1 MSLHECKHH
10 LNKIETS
17 PRGGITPINGKIFWH
32 IDEEHISQDLD
43 KYKIIHAVQKAFNV
57 WQGYM
62 NPIFEACEDKSKCQ
76 IVFKFMLPDNPEVPF
91 PYDGALAYAFFP
103 EGESLD
109 ITSDVYVNEIYNW
122 GVVHTASG
130 YNLLKVL
137 IHEVGHSIGLN
148 HSEIL
153 QDIMYPSYQ
162 PNDIVTIDKDTIDGI
177 YKLYGVKAPEVDHRE
192 CIINFI
198 KNTFENK
205 ASLSRLYEKEIVQI
219 ANAIGIDSKLSDR
232 KSETVDKI
240 IKLISNY

>member
-57 WQGYM
+57 WQGYI

-76 IVFKFMLPDNPEVPF
+76 IVFKFMLPDNPELPF

-130 YNLLKVL
+130 YNLMKTLC
-137 IHEVGHSIGLN
+137 HEIGHSIGLG
-148 HSEIL
+148 HSKFTD
-153 QDIMYPSYQ
+153 DIMYFAMQ
-162 PNDIVTIDKDTIDGI
+162 PNNQINLSEDTITGV
-177 YKLYGVKAPEVDHRE
+177 YQLYGERHVNQYDCTK
-192 CIINFI
+192 NFI
-198 KNTFENK
+198 KAVFKDKKEIN
-205 ASLSRLYEKEIVQI
+205 RLYERQIVEI